1 MKTKIMVGGLLAA
14 LMLVIVPVIAG
25 SITETTE
32 EVTSVLDV
40 TTHSEEIT
48 EEVTPVKE
56 TTVEEPIVE
65 ENKIEN
71 TKYFRFGYISVRFSD
86 ISENDIEFKNGL
98 LFTKNIVINSPARSL
113 TKSLKINGQQIVESK
128 TPVKLEINLMGNLGF
143 RLRLTSIIGWTQ
155 RFQLGLSG
163 FAMGIKVTY

>member
-48 EEVTPVKE
+48 EKVTPVKE

-65 ENKIEN
+65 EQKNEN
-71 TKYFRFGYISVRFSD
+71 TKYYHFGYISVF
-86 ISENDIEFKNGL
+86 
-98 LFTKNIVINSPARSL
+98 
-113 TKSLKINGQQIVESK
+113 
-128 TPVKLEINLMGNLGF
+128 
-143 RLRLTSIIGWTQ
+143 LRYSIAY
-155 RFQLGLSG
+155 S
-163 FAMGIKVTY
+163 